1 MDPYIAEWLNLVVRW
16 IHLITGIAWIGSSF
30 YFNWLEGN
38 LEKSD
43 KLPEGVAGDLW
54 SVHGGGFYHIQKYAV
69 APAKLPETLHWF
81 KWEAYWTWISGFSLL
96 FIVYYSAPSV
106 YLIDKSV
113 ADIPPVAGV
122 LAGLAIITI
131 CWLAYDR
138 LCKTSLVEKPTA
150 FFAIVFIA
158 LTLVALLLSQ
168 LFNARAAYIHVGVII
183 GTIMAANVFFVII
196 PSQRKMV
203 DALQRGEEPD
213 GSAGKQGFRRSLH
226 NNYFTLPVLFI
237 MISNH
242 YPATFSHE
250 WNWLILAVISAIG
263 IAVRHYFNLKNRGHQ
278 VKWILP
284 AAAVAMIALALV
296 SAPEKP
302 QAATNGVKISDAQ
315 VHGIVVQRCTTC
327 HSSNPSDAN
336 FKTAPNGVVFDRI
349 EDISK
354 NAPGIYAR
362 AVTTQS
368 MPLGNLTGMTDE
380 ERTML
385 GQWIQSLNP

>member
-1 MDPYIAEWLNLVVRW
+1 MDPYITEWLNLVVRW

-38 LEKSD
+38 LEHSD
-43 KLPEGVAGDLW
+43 KHPKGIAGDLW

-113 ADIPPVAGV
+113 ADIPPFAGV
-122 LAGLAIITI
+122 LAGLAIIAL
-131 CWLAYDR
+131 CWVAYDQ
-138 LCKTSLVEKPTA
+138 LCKTLLVEKPTV
-150 FFAIVFIA
+150 FFAVVFVG

-168 LFNARAAYIHVGVII
+168 LFNPRAAYIHVGVVI
-183 GTIMAANVFFVII
+183 GTIMAANVFFVIM
-196 PSQRKMV
+196 PSQRTMV
-203 DALQRGEEPD
+203 SAVERGEMPD
-213 GSAGKQGFRRSLH
+213 ASVGKQGYRRSLH

-250 WNWLILAVISAIG
+250 WNWLVLAAISAIG

-284 AAAVAMIALALV
+284 AAAVAMFALAFV
-296 SAPEKP
+296 SAPDKP
-302 QAATNGVKISDAQ
+302 EATSAGVTISDEQA
-315 VHGIVVQRCTTC
+315 HGIVVQRCTTC
-327 HSSNPSDAN
+327 HSSTPTDVN
-336 FKTAPNGVVFDRI
+336 FKTAPNGVVFDTI
-349 EDISK
+349 EDIRK
-354 NAPGIYAR
+354 NAHGIYAR
-362 AVTTQS
+362 AVTTES
-368 MPLGNLTGMTDE
+368 MPLANLTSMTKE
-380 ERTML
+380 ERTIL
-385 GQWIQSLNP
+385 GQWIQGQNK